1 MNQEDVIIFDWEKVA
16 YASRMLALNIAK
28 DGRPYLVVGITRGG
42 CCIATII
49 SEMLRRNMITVCATR
64 RKNDIEVN
72 DKPIL
77 ITKIDRELVKGKK
90 ILVVDEIAV
99 TGETI
104 EIQGVARTHDEGEF
118 EPSVAY
124 AKGVDVWDGTAATS
138 FAGGTGT
145 AEDPFLIENGG
156 QLYKMVVDYSN
167 AATGSGAENTKTY
180 FKSNKYNFL
189 KQPPIWRFLF
199 YT

>member
-1 MNQEDVIIFDWEKVA
+1 MNKEEVIIFDWEKVA

-28 DGRPYLVVGITRGG
+28 DGRPDLVVGITRGG

-77 ITKIDRELVKGKK
+77 ITKVDSELVKGKK
-90 ILVVDEIAV
+90 ILIVDEIAV

-104 EIQGVARTHDEGEF
+104 EVVKKELSKIGASEIKTCVIANRSNGDYSCDYTSIYTDKDNIVFPWDYLVMDNNDNVIVHPEYKKM
-118 EPSVAY
+118 S
-124 AKGVDVWDGTAATS
+124 KSLGVD
-138 FAGGTGT
+138 
-145 AEDPFLIENGG
+145 LNG
-156 QLYKMVVDYSN
+156 M
-167 AATGSGAENTKTY
+167 
-180 FKSNKYNFL
+180 
-189 KQPPIWRFLF
+189 
-199 YT
+199 